1 MVSEF
6 RESPMF
12 KHFLRFEENSSEKSN
27 LAYFYLEGGNSRRN
41 FAAVKPTTLTS
52 GFALFETKY
61 R

>member
-1 MVSEF
+1 
-6 RESPMF
+6 MF